1 MHNETCSLLKPNNHY
16 GQGQI
21 LSSKYRFMQESLI
34 IITTSHSSEK
44 SIYIRNSKVD
54 LTLLC
59 NMYCVPKQNRTDYL
73 TYSSDNKHLYQELEG
88 RSHFT
93 L

>member
-34 IITTSHSSEK
+34 ITTTSHSSDK
-44 SIYIRNSKVD
+44 
-54 LTLLC
+54 
-59 NMYCVPKQNRTDYL
+59 
-73 TYSSDNKHLYQELEG
+73 KHLYQELKG